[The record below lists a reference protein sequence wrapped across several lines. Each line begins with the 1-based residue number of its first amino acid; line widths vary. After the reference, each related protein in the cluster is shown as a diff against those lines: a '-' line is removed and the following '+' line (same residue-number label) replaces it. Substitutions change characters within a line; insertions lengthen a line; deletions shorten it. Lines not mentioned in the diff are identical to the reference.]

1 MNFLFPQVLRSRH
14 QVCVLFAGRSGFR
27 QHTIMPGYGLDA
39 DPNAVAPADFL
50 QHVEA
55 FHGQTLHSGDSR
67 DLLSLLFD
75 DWPSGSVQ
83 QAPTGM
89 RQQDVGIH
97 ASANAWHAGP
107 TGSRAPQFLQ
117 QQHEL
122 QQTGVY
128 EFRAQPQSLLPP
140 ADATGLQSRQQLN
153 FSTSSAAGTHPSSG
167 SGGSGSTPAAS
178 ATAAV
183 SSKACR
189 GKQTKADSSEQGGSK
204 VSRWKQ
210 SKAKMGALETQAAE
224 AQQMANKME
233 GENLVLKLRALAMEH
248 TVAAREKQVNILSEH
263 SARRHSSGA
272 SGLSTHSSWSDP
284 TNHAGS
290 GGITVGLG
298 TGQGSASASDLAI
311 VSVSALVRRHMR
323 AWLYAA
329 AAWQGQRGSWCMV
342 GNGAVHVADSAVH
355 GPQPCQPCAACMH
368 VCPAYRILTRA
379 TSAPGLQH
387 HSCNLLCNCG
397 MPGSCHC
404 PALLLRQ
411 GRSLMLSPVHTCE
424 N

>member
-1 MNFLFPQVLRSRH
+1 MCLFIKFCSHKCCDPDTKLACYS
-14 QVCVLFAGRSGFR
+14 LAAATSGST
-27 QHTIMPGYGLDA
+27 HTMPGYGLDA

-75 DWPSGSVQ
+75 EWPSGSIQ
-83 QAPTGM
+83 QAPSGSAM
-89 RQQDVGIH
+89 RLDMGVH
-97 ASANAWHAGP
+97 ASSNAWHPGP
-107 TGSRAPQFLQ
+107 TGSREPQLLQ

-122 QQTGVY
+122 QQAGVY
-128 EFRAQPQSLLPP
+128 EFRAQPH
-140 ADATGLQSRQQLN
+140 
-153 FSTSSAAGTHPSSG
+153 SAAGEHSG
-167 SGGSGSTPAAS
+167 SAGSGSTPAVS

-263 SARRHSSGA
+263 SARRHSSTA

-290 GGITVGLG
+290 GGITMGLG
-298 TGQGSASASDLAI
+298 TGQGDASASDLAN
-311 VSVSALVRRHMR
+311 VPVSALVRRHMH

-329 AAWQGQRGSWCMV
+329 AAWQGHRGPK
-342 GNGAVHVADSAVH
+342 GA
-355 GPQPCQPCAACMH
+355 C
-368 VCPAYRILTRA
+368 
-379 TSAPGLQH
+379 
-387 HSCNLLCNCG
+387 
-397 MPGSCHC
+397 
-404 PALLLRQ
+404 
-411 GRSLMLSPVHTCE
+411 
-424 N
+424 